1 MNIDRRHLLAGTA
14 ALSFVA
20 AAPAVIRA
28 RKRNP

>member
-14 ALSFVA
+14 ALSSVA
-20 AAPAVIRA
+20 AARPLFA